1 MRYQEAIDFLYS
13 TAPMFQSVGKQGYK
27 TGLDNTFLLD
37 KRFGHP
43 HKKYRTIH
51 VAGTN
56 GKGSTSHLIAAIL
69 QSAGY
74 RVGLYTSPHLRDFRE
89 RIKVNGEMISKR
101 KVAQFITDNEALI
114 REIQP
119 SFFEITTSL
128 AFNHFAEI
136 EVEIAVVEVGLGGRL
151 DCTNVI
157 TPIASIITNISL
169 DHTEFLGDNL
179 EKIAEEKAGIIKPKI
194 PVVIGETHPETESV
208 FIRKAKENRSPI
220 YFADKLMAGKP
231 LPESQLKGFYQDKN
245 FRTVLQAVEVLRGA
259 GLNISDDYVKNGFA
273 HVIDLTGLMGRWQ
286 VMDTKP
292 TIVCD
297 TGHNEAGITFIVEQL
312 SKQTYRKL
320 HIVFGMVADKKRDKI
335 YQLLPKDATY
345 YFTKASIPR
354 ALDEKELRAEA
365 SAYGLKGKSYSTV
378 KRALATAKATAKPDD
393 FIFVGGSTFIVAE
406 VV

>member
-37 KRFGHP
+37 ERFGHP

-128 AFNHFAEI
+128 AFNHFAEM
-136 EVEIAVVEVGLGGRL
+136 EVEVAVVEVGLGGRL

-169 DHTEFLGDNL
+169 DHTEFLGDTL

-220 YFADKLMAGKP
+220 YFADKLMESKP
-231 LPESQLKGFYQDKN
+231 LPESQLKGFYQEKN
-245 FRTVLQAVEVLRGA
+245 FRTVLQAVEVLREA
-259 GLNISDDYVKNGFA
+259 GVNISDDCVRNGFA

-286 VMDTKP
+286 VIGSEP

-354 ALDEKELRAEA
+354 ALDERELRAEA

-378 KRALATAKATAKPDD
+378 KRALATAKAAAKPDD
-393 FIFVGGSTFIVAE
+393 FIFVGGSTFVVAE